1 MDHNVNFLSFSQRK
15 FVGFRK
21 QIEFDQKRI
30 LLASKDR
37 ITILGIHPHSD
48 RPFQILSCRIPGFSS
63 GSGNKSNMFG
73 TLKDSAI
80 IDQEES
86 KSQNTKSIDVNSD
99 RDIHDKLQAQ
109 LNRVKQNYQN
119 NKEEVIKVCFVL
131 DRIPSYILVVS
142 RKLSPEQPE
151 RNDSEDSWEYVA
163 DGEVIFRII
172 SLSVTPK
179 NQTNVLDT
187 ISELSKNEDYI
198 EM

>member
-1 MDHNVNFLSFSQRK
+1 M
-15 FVGFRK
+15 
-21 QIEFDQKRI
+21 
-30 LLASKDR
+30 
-37 ITILGIHPHSD
+37 
-48 RPFQILSCRIPGFSS
+48 
-63 GSGNKSNMFG
+63 
-73 TLKDSAI
+73 
-80 IDQEES
+80 
-86 KSQNTKSIDVNSD
+86 
-99 RDIHDKLQAQ
+99 
-109 LNRVKQNYQN
+109 KQNYHN